1 MSKTLF
7 YNAKVYVERDTFAE
21 AVYQEDGWIKAVG
34 SNADVCAL
42 AADDAEKIDCEGRVL
57 VPGFND
63 SHMHMCFTGE
73 NMLVPTKPLAFF
85 NALAEATGD
94 ARWAEAADGCF
105 AWLEAHPLA
114 DWNWDGQF
122 EDVQPRPPYANPT
135 KHHAVDAMLDV

>member
-34 SNADVCAL
+34 SNEDVKAL
-42 AADDAEKIDCEGRVL
+42 AAPDAEMIDCGGRTL

-73 NMLVPTKPLAFF
+73 NKLYRSVRVINNF
-85 NALAEATGD
+85 
-94 ARWAEAADGCF
+94 C
-105 AWLEAHPLA
+105 
-114 DWNWDGQF
+114 
-122 EDVQPRPPYANPT
+122 
-135 KHHAVDAMLDV
+135 

>member
-1 MSKTLF
+1 MVNIMSKTLF
-7 YNAKVYVERDTFAE
+7 YNAKVYVERDMFAE

-73 NMLVPTKPLAFF
+73 NMLVPDLSKVHNKDELVAVIKKYVDDNPGI
-85 NALAEATGD
+85 TGVFSQSFD
-94 ARWAEAADGCF
+94 QNRWD
-105 AWLEAHPLA
+105 
-114 DWNWDGQF
+114 D
-122 EDVQPRPPYANPT
+122 PT
-135 KHHAVDAMLDV
+135 LPTCR